1 MVLKLIGSLAAA
13 VFVVA
18 CGQGTSAEKSPL
30 CSPDYRAGELT
41 VIREDPEGST
51 EEPPLAGTSTDGSA
65 ILRVA
70 QAACSLP
77 SPPSDL
83 QCTADLG
90 PTFVLRFTD
99 SAGKSSELRAEAFSC
114 RQVTGLDVRRQA
126 QAALWEALSA
136 AGLPSAG

>member
-1 MVLKLIGSLAAA
+1 MIGTLAAA

-30 CSPDYRAGELT
+30 CSPDYQAGELT
-41 VIREDPEGST
+41 VTREDPAGST
-51 EEPPLAGTSTDGSA
+51 QEPPPTKKTTDASA
-65 ILRVA
+65 IRQVTRA
-70 QAACSLP
+70 VCELP
-77 SPPSDL
+77 EAPSDG

-99 SAGKSSELRAEAFSC
+99 NGGKSSELRAEAFSC
-114 RQVTGLDVRRQA
+114 RYVSGLDVRRQA
-126 QAALWEALSA
+126 QPSLWQALSA